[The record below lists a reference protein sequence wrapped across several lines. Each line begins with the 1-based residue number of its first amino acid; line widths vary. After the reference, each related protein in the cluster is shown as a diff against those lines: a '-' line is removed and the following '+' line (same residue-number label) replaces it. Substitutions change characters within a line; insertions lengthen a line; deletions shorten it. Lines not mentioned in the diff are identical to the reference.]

1 MFVHHTLVKVPSRV
15 YIIHATTALMLTRH
29 SLHAGGLTVDELKRR
44 TGVSDA
50 QLDTEVIER
59 DLPILA
65 DCFDNYHD
73 YVDVLGLK
81 AHEHADARRTEL
93 LENSHQAAMREVLK
107 HWRTP
112 NPAAATYRALLNAV
126 IRLPGKQRIAE
137 DVCKFIVDNVAP

>member
-1 MFVHHTLVKVPSRV
+1 MHGV
-15 YIIHATTALMLTRH
+15 HATTVLLLTRH
-29 SLHAGGLTVDELKRR
+29 SLHAGGLTIDELKRR

-50 QLDTEVIER
+50 QLDTEVIGH

-65 DCFDNYHD
+65 GCFDDYND

-81 AHEHADARRTEL
+81 HAEYSDVRSVQL
-93 LENSHQAAMREVLK
+93 QQVQGGHQAAMREVLRN
-107 HWRTP
+107 WRTP

-137 DVCKFIVDNVAP
+137 DICKFIVDNVITP

>member
-1 MFVHHTLVKVPSRV
+1 
-15 YIIHATTALMLTRH
+15 MLPLYSCSLEH
-29 SLHAGGLTVDELKRR
+29 SLHAGGLTIDELKRR

-50 QLDTEVIER
+50 QLDTEVIDH

-65 DCFDNYHD
+65 GCFDNYND

-81 AHEHADARRTEL
+81 AHERADVRRTEF
-93 LENSHQAAMREVLK
+93 LENCHQAAMREVLR

-112 NPAAATYRALLNAV
+112 NPTAATYRALLNAV

-137 DVCKFIVDNVAP
+137 DVCKFIVDNIVTP

>member
-1 MFVHHTLVKVPSRV
+1 
-15 YIIHATTALMLTRH
+15 MLTRH
-29 SLHAGGLTVDELKRR
+29 SLHVLLLTRHSLCAGGLTIDELKRR

-50 QLDTEVIER
+50 QLDTEVIDH

-65 DCFDNYHD
+65 GCFDNYND

-81 AHEHADARRTEL
+81 PAEHADVRSVQL
-93 LENSHQAAMREVLK
+93 QQVQGGHQAAMREVLR

-137 DVCKFIVDNVAP
+137 DICKFIVDNVVTP

>member
-1 MFVHHTLVKVPSRV
+1 
-15 YIIHATTALMLTRH
+15 MLPLYSCSIEH
-29 SLHAGGLTVDELKRR
+29 SLHAGALTIDDLKRR

-50 QLDTEVIER
+50 QLDTEVIDH
-59 DLPILA
+59 DLPVLA
-65 DCFDNYHD
+65 GCFDNYND

-81 AHEHADARRTEL
+81 AHERADARRTEL
-93 LENSHQAAMREVLK
+93 LENSHIHQAAMREVLR

-137 DVCKFIVDNVAP
+137 DICKFIANNVVTPYVGLFSLAHLQN